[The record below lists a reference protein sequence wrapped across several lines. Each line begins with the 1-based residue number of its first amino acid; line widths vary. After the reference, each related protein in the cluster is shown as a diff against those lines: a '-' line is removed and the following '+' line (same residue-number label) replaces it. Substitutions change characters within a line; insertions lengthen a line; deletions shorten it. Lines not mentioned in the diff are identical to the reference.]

1 MSSRRTAFRPLA
13 ALLGYREMAR
23 GIPPQ
28 SLQTSSRALELELE
42 LMARCSYT
50 PPPPS
55 ICQGGRRFL
64 PQSRIG
70 PGAQTK
76 NDSQTRID
84 HDDTTLAWRQRA
96 SAPTGGPAQSLEHT
110 SDLLAYATA
119 HDWTSPRRVRVTGNE
134 QR

>member
-1 MSSRRTAFRPLA
+1 
-13 ALLGYREMAR
+13 MAR

-28 SLQTSSRALELELE
+28 SLQTSSRVLKLELELE
-42 LMARCSYT
+42 LMARCSHT

-55 ICQGGRRFL
+55 ICQGGRRCL

-70 PGAQTK
+70 SGAQTK

-96 SAPTGGPAQSLEHT
+96 SAYTGGPAQSLEHK
-110 SDLLAYATA
+110 SDLLPYATA
-119 HDWTSPRRVRVTGNE
+119 HGWTSPRRV
-134 QR
+134 